1 MKGYQGLAL
10 GCLLL
15 PVAAMAQV
23 PVMEGS
29 SGGNAPNYQTQ
40 APSLPDTRSSSAGL
54 SVEGQL
60 MQQLYQM
67 QQEVSMLRGLLEEQ
81 EHRLKKLEKDQLD
94 RYQDIDRRL
103 SAISAGSS
111 TPSGSNGPANGN
123 SLPPVTPATPDPSS
137 GTASQAPAEADPA
150 REKLLYEAAF
160 DQVKARDFE
169 KAEMAF
175 SAFLRRYP
183 NSDYAGNAQY
193 WLGEVYLVQAD
204 LESAGQAFAKVIS
217 QYAGHRKEA
226 DALYKLAEVERRLG
240 NSTKAAQLYQEVLT
254 KHPDA
259 SAAQL
264 ARRELNNLQ

>member
-1 MKGYQGLAL
+1 MKGYQGFVL

-15 PVAAMAQV
+15 PAAALAQV

-29 SGGNAPNYQTQ
+29 SGNNARNYPQ
-40 APSLPDTRSSSAGL
+40 AQAQSLPDTRSSSAGL
-54 SVEGQL
+54 SMEGQL

-94 RYQDIDRRL
+94 RYQDLDRRL
-103 SAISAGSS
+103 SMISTGSSAPTRPNGSAGEH
-111 TPSGSNGPANGN
+111 
-123 SLPPVTPATPDPSS
+123 SLPPITPAPNGERAD
-137 GTASQAPAEADPA
+137 QAGEQPADPA

-175 SAFLRRYP
+175 NAFLRRYP
-183 NSDYAGNAQY
+183 SSEYAGNAQY

-204 LESAGQAFAKVIS
+204 LDSAGQAFAKVIS

-240 NSTKAAQLYQEVLT
+240 NRDKAVQLYQEVLS

-264 ARRELNNLQ
+264 ARRELNALQ

>member
-1 MKGYQGLAL
+1 MKGYQGLVL

-15 PVAAMAQV
+15 PVTAIAQV

-29 SGGNAPNYQTQ
+29 SSNNNGRAYQTQ
-40 APSLPDTRSSSAGL
+40 VQSLPDTQSSSAGL

-60 MQQLYQM
+60 LQQLYQM
-67 QQEVSMLRGLLEEQ
+67 QQEVSMLRGLFEEQ
-81 EHRLKKLEKDQLD
+81 EHRLKKLEQDQLD
-94 RYQDIDRRL
+94 RYQDLDRRL
-103 SAISAGSS
+103 TNISSGSSAPQGANGSGSSAGS
-111 TPSGSNGPANGN
+111 PAIAPAAANGQG
-123 SLPPVTPATPDPSS
+123 A
-137 GTASQAPAEADPA
+137 AEADPA

-193 WLGEVYLVQAD
+193 WLGEVYLVQGNLD
-204 LESAGQAFAKVIS
+204 SAGQAFAKVIS
-217 QYAGHRKEA
+217 QYSGHRKEA

-240 NSTKAAQLYQEVLT
+240 NKDKAADLYQEVLS

-259 SAAQL
+259 AAAQL
-264 ARRELNNLQ
+264 ARRELNNLR

>member
-1 MKGYQGLAL
+1 MKGYQGLVL

-15 PVAAMAQV
+15 PATAMAQV

-29 SGGNAPNYQTQ
+29 SGSNAPSYQQTQ
-40 APSLPDTRSSSAGL
+40 AQSLPDTRSSSAGL

-67 QQEVSMLRGLLEEQ
+67 QQEVSMLRGLFEEQ

-103 SAISAGSS
+103 SSISTGSS
-111 TPSGSNGPANGN
+111 APSGADEPANRD
-123 SLPPVTPATPDPSS
+123 SLPPVTPATPGSAP
-137 GTASQAPAEADPA
+137 QAPAEADPA

-183 NSDYAGNAQY
+183 QSDYAGNAQY
-193 WLGEVYLVQAD
+193 WLGEVYLVQSD
-204 LESAGQAFAKVIS
+204 LESAGQAFAKVVS
-217 QYAGHRKEA
+217 QYAGHRKQA

-240 NSTKAAQLYQEVLT
+240 NSTKAAQLYQEVLS

>member
-1 MKGYQGLAL
+1 MKGYQGFVL
-10 GCLLL
+10 GCLLV
-15 PVAAMAQV
+15 PVTALAQV

-29 SGGNAPNYQTQ
+29 SGSSARNYPQAQAQTQ
-40 APSLPDTRSSSAGL
+40 PDTRSSSAGL
-54 SVEGQL
+54 SMEGQL

-94 RYQDIDRRL
+94 RYQDLDRRL
-103 SAISAGSS
+103 SMISAGSS
-111 TPSGSNGPANGN
+111 APTGSNGSAAEHR
-123 SLPPVTPATPDPSS
+123 LPPVTPASNN
-137 GTASQAPAEADPA
+137 QPAEQAAEQPADPA

-175 SAFLRRYP
+175 NAFLRRYP
-183 NSDYAGNAQY
+183 NSEYAGNAQY

-204 LESAGQAFAKVIS
+204 LDAAGQAFARVIS

-240 NSTKAAQLYQEVLT
+240 NRDKAAQLYQEVLS
-254 KHPDA
+254 KHPEA

-264 ARRELNNLQ
+264 ARRELNALQ

>member
-1 MKGYQGLAL
+1 MKGYQGLVL

-15 PVAAMAQV
+15 PVSAMAQV

-29 SGGNAPNYQTQ
+29 SGSNAPSYQPQ
-40 APSLPDTRSSSAGL
+40 AQSLPDTRSSSAGL
-54 SVEGQL
+54 SIEGQL
-60 MQQLYQM
+60 MQQMDQM
-67 QQEVSMLRGLLEEQ
+67 QREVSMLRGLLEEQ
-81 EHRLKKLEKDQLD
+81 EHRLKTLEKDQLD

-103 SAISAGSS
+103 SSISTGSS
-111 TPSGSNGPANGN
+111 APSGPNESANRN
-123 SLPPVTPATPDPSS
+123 SLPPVTPATP
-137 GTASQAPAEADPA
+137 GAASQAPAEADPA

-183 NSDYAGNAQY
+183 QSDYAGNAQY
-193 WLGEVYLVQAD
+193 WLGEVYLVQSD

-217 QYAGHRKEA
+217 QYGGHRKEA

-240 NSTKAAQLYQEVLT
+240 NSTKAAQLYQEVLS